1 MPEVVVSIEEVQ
13 LVVPFTVE
21 VVVIESQF
29 AGSAVPTKYLRETL

>member
-1 MPEVVVSIEEVQ
+1 MPEAVVSIEEVQ

-29 AGSAVPTKYLRETL
+29 GSAVPTKYLRETL